1 MLFLYLQGWIELDT
15 TDEAHKMVKFYK
27 GKGQLLGKPVD
38 IRMCYSQKKLEVGL
52 VQYLCFTRYAFDE

>member
-1 MLFLYLQGWIELDT
+1 LYAVVLFLYLQGWLELDT

-52 VQYLCFTRYAFDE
+52 V